1 MLRQVSLPEAEAGR
15 TRALTTT
22 KIPTRRDTAR
32 RVRMV
37 VRLVLQVIT
46 GRVIGAVAARVRL
59 RGLTAGRERHLSVG
73 GRDRGIPS
81 IEGIGRAVG
90 KRVPSQPLQLLVV
103 RRTSPLT
110 SKEPHPTRRSP
121 NYHATRSAG
130 IAVPMVTSAR
140 RHIAR

>member
-1 MLRQVSLPEAEAGR
+1 MLRQVFLPEAEAGG

-32 RVRMV
+32 RVQMV
-37 VRLVLQVIT
+37 VRLVLRAVI
-46 GRVIGAVAARVRL
+46 GRVIGAVAARVRV
-59 RGLTAGRERHLSVG
+59 RGLTAGRERHLSVE

-90 KRVPSQPLQLLVV
+90 KRVLPQPLQLLVV

-110 SKEPHPTRRSP
+110 SREPHPTRRSP
-121 NYHATRSAG
+121 SCHVTHSAG
-130 IAVPMVTSAR
+130 IAVLMVTSAR